1 MVVDN
6 GVGVYRTVQSVLAF
20 AVTVAVTLSPLG
32 LHAAQDDPLSA
43 VKAAYIATEYEEA
56 LTLLSSLNVGAARD
70 QADVY
75 RALCLLALGR
85 MNEVNQVLRTL
96 AARNPSYRMSES
108 EVTPRLIALFA
119 NARRRQAQAQV
130 TAAYAAAK
138 ATFDAGR
145 FADASTL
152 FSGVLS
158 LLTAHA
164 AVLDPNDAATR
175 DLPQLSKG
183 FRELADAEVTRAKAL
198 AAAAAAPPPAPQPPA
213 PVTVLPRPESLIE
226 GVVQRYALAYSA
238 LDAGAVV
245 RVFPG
250 ENLPVLKSAFGRLK
264 SQAIDPRNVAVTLDP
279 AGDTATVTL
288 VWVAQAAPKIG
299 RTIKVERQTTLRMVR
314 SSDGSWTI
322 AERR

>member
-1 MVVDN
+1 MS
-6 GVGVYRTVQSVLAF
+6 RTVQSVLAF

-56 LTLLSSLNVGAARD
+56 LTLLSSLNGGAARD

-85 MNEVNQVLRTL
+85 MNEVNQVLHTL

-119 NARRRQAQAQV
+119 DARRRQAQAQV
-130 TAAYAAAK
+130 TAAYTAAK

-145 FADASTL
+145 FADAATQ

-158 LLTAHA
+158 LLTTHA

-183 FRELADAEVTRAKAL
+183 FRELADAEVTRANAL
-198 AAAAAAPPPAPQPPA
+198 AAAAA
-213 PVTVLPRPESLIE
+213 V
-226 GVVQRYALAYSA
+226 
-238 LDAGAVV
+238 
-245 RVFPG
+245 
-250 ENLPVLKSAFGRLK
+250 
-264 SQAIDPRNVAVTLDP
+264 
-279 AGDTATVTL
+279 
-288 VWVAQAAPKIG
+288 
-299 RTIKVERQTTLRMVR
+299 
-314 SSDGSWTI
+314 
-322 AERR
+322 